1 MEDGNWGEIKASSLA
16 GSSFYLPWRME
27 TASPELI
34 PNRAAIFLPPTEDEN
49 KKE

>member
-1 MEDGNWGEIKASSLA
+1 MIRIKPGRSSV
-16 GSSFYLPWRME
+16 SFYLQWRME